1 MSTAIFTDSAT
12 SSEPLITSHSSAHR
26 THKIEFF
33 DQQSQSETRYGRTIP
48 IMRFDSEPYRVIE
61 TIRAD
66 VYPEGEGWIAVF
78 EDADIA
84 FAADDAETAL
94 EDLKKEI
101 LDALEDFEEIEA
113 AGKLD
118 QRSKT
123 RLQVLRRHI
132 TR

>member
-1 MSTAIFTDSAT
+1 MNTAIFRDSAT
-12 SSEPLITSHSSAHR
+12 SSSPLTTSYSSAPR

-33 DQQSQSETRYGRTIP
+33 DQPSQSETRYGRTIR
-48 IMRFDSEPYRVIE
+48 ITDLILSRIVSLSLFV
-61 TIRAD
+61 AD

-84 FAADDAETAL
+84 FAGDDAETAL

-113 AGKLD
+113 SGKLD